1 MPTNYD
7 IKLVLLSIYLL
18 EKGMANQF
26 NTLALRTHEHYEDA
40 KRTPKDELPKSVD
53 MQYAT
58 GDQWRNNS

>member
-1 MPTNYD
+1 MPTNYY

-40 KRTPKDELPKSVD
+40 IRTP
-53 MQYAT
+53 
-58 GDQWRNNS
+58 